1 MVKRGKTVKKTV
13 TITEVSTKIKPKK
26 IKVPDNASEGKT
38 NKLLLE
44 NFVALQEALTN
55 IGYETKELNKKIGSL
70 LELFETAAKNF
81 QEHPES
87 RSLSAKMDD
96 LIEQNKT
103 IAKSLVLMH
112 KTTKEK
118 VLVKKEDAEGF
129 KKSISDE
136 EEKGADDSEEQKEEK
151 SDEVQVEKDGEESA
165 ESTSEDDEFKPEPL
179 PEFNF

>member
-26 IKVPDNASEGKT
+26 IKVSDNDSDSKT

-55 IGYETKELNKKIGSL
+55 IGYETKELNKKINAL

-81 QEHPES
+81 QDHPES
-87 RSLSAKMDD
+87 RNLSAKMDD
-96 LIEQNKT
+96 IIEQNKT

-136 EEKGADDSEEQKEEK
+136 EESSESSEEQKEDN
-151 SDEVQVEKDGEESA
+151 SDEVQVEKDGEESS
-165 ESTSEDDEFKPEPL
+165 ESSSDDEFKPEPL